1 MTFPFF
7 SICIAAYNAQEYI
20 DECLQSIAVQDC
32 RDYEVV
38 IVDDGSTLPLELC
51 DKTIDTLAAC
61 ELKRVSNSGPYAAR
75 QRAFDISRG
84 EVILCVDADDKLLD
98 TSVLSKLKSA
108 FLGSGADIVLF
119 NASASESKQTR
130 LFDLSA
136 LGPGGIVDEAAVWRV
151 YTKGYSLNSLWCKA
165 FKRTLYTKGEEPRP
179 RLLMAEDRLQSL
191 EVMRN
196 ARSYWLIDEP
206 LYFYRPNPASTTNG
220 GYDPAYFHQA
230 CYVED
235 EVVACMAERKM
246 PLDDWARYFLGYS
259 SSALLGIKYN
269 RQLDAVERRAA
280 YADMS
285 GDRVLSVA
293 MSICPMSFLS
303 VVDALRLSLLKGG
316 HFTLLDLSMLPW
328 RVGSGAK
335 RLGGALRCSVGI
347 D

>member
-1 MTFPFF
+1 
-7 SICIAAYNAQEYI
+7 
-20 DECLQSIAVQDC
+20 
-32 RDYEVV
+32 
-38 IVDDGSTLPLELC
+38 
-51 DKTIDTLAAC
+51 
-61 ELKRVSNSGPYAAR
+61 
-75 QRAFDISRG
+75 
-84 EVILCVDADDKLLD
+84 
-98 TSVLSKLKSA
+98 
-108 FLGSGADIVLF
+108 
-119 NASASESKQTR
+119 
-130 LFDLSA
+130 
-136 LGPGGIVDEAAVWRV
+136 
-151 YTKGYSLNSLWCKA
+151 
-165 FKRTLYTKGEEPRP
+165 
-179 RLLMAEDRLQSL
+179 MAEDRLQSL

-206 LYFYRPNPASTTNG
+206 LYFYRPNLASTTNG

-259 SSALLGIKYN
+259 SSALLGIRYN

-285 GDRVLSVA
+285 GERVLSVA

-328 RVGSGAK
+328 RVGSGVK